1 MTKFFD
7 VNKQEYI
14 SLTELSFS
22 HKVNGEK
29 SLKGTIYTNDKVINE
44 IDRGWSLEFQNEIYY
59 ITYALPTDTGEN
71 VTVEFD
77 AIHEFFY
84 MMGKSAVYEQLN
96 GSNTAKAYLDLIFS
110 GTDYNYSLATSVAA
124 FEKQNFGMKN
134 RLSLFNDFISST
146 NLEFKIVG
154 KTVTISEKIGS
165 DLSTIVRKGFN
176 MQELGLEHNI
186 GDFVTY
192 AKGFGAFVDPDDE
205 SKGRLEA
212 EYRSPLADIYGILE
226 ADPLVDER
234 YTQESSIVEKLK
246 ELVESSY
253 SISVSL
259 SVEDLQKAGYKYG
272 FPSPGDYILAVN
284 ESLNFQQKI
293 RIVSIEENF
302 DVLGNS
308 LDKSVTCNSLS
319 LSSEKEEADAINSQN
334 WTDIIN
340 GDKPIPENWL
350 TDAIQNAT
358 SALINAQ
365 TELKF
370 TNNGILAI
378 DKTDHN
384 KIVIINSAGLGV
396 STDGGKTFENAI
408 TAEGVN
414 ASAITTGILKA
425 ITIEG
430 VSISGSTF
438 ETIGSNGKIMISGGK
453 IQFQDRTGKEFGS
466 FYPVNVNNDS
476 LAMDLNSKS
485 DININA
491 GESVKRTEFSL
502 GHGYSADSPTTSLVG
517 VQVPVWLHYTN
528 GSTVQGGV
536 EVSSEGVYLRGG
548 TNIETYLSVAN
559 NSTIDFYSS
568 FDMHGFP
575 MLTQSDIRL
584 KENITATDVDGIEET
599 KKLEFFDFK
608 RKQNYQSKDPKK
620 QPNDSRELGLIAQ
633 YSPFLCAESEKDH
646 YLRIDMSKQIMLNS
660 LTNKQLIEKIE
671 SLESQM
677 GYRKKNQRK
686 YHKGGLQ

>member
-96 GSNTAKAYLDLIFS
+96 GSNTAKAYLDLIFL

-408 TAEGVN
+408 TAEGIN
-414 ASAITTGILKA
+414 ASVINVGVLRAIKIQGKNIMIDLTSGEVSFNQGEIIGKNLLIDITNGEIQTVQEANGGLTTADYSNGQVTFTDNRNSQANATITAWGVYNGTTGEYIPDLQLGSDGDVRIYTRSSDTNEARITEDGWKVNSQRADYNLNDEFLINAPSFSVTGSKNA
-425 ITIEG
+425 IHVTRDGVRATPAYELAESYIGDIGRSVTNKDGEVW
-430 VSISGSTF
+430 VSIEVLYSDT
-438 ETIGSNGKIMISGGK
+438 
-453 IQFQDRTGKEFGS
+453 
-466 FYPVNVNNDS
+466 VNLDIPYEVFLQVYDNAHVWVSDF
-476 LAMDLNSKS
+476 KS
-485 DININA
+485 DAFLVCSDKPFIRFAWEIKARRRGFEKERLVLSESINN
-491 GESVKRTEFSL
+491 
-502 GHGYSADSPTTSLVG
+502 
-517 VQVPVWLHYTN
+517 
-528 GSTVQGGV
+528 
-536 EVSSEGVYLRGG
+536 
-548 TNIETYLSVAN
+548 
-559 NSTIDFYSS
+559 
-568 FDMHGFP
+568 
-575 MLTQSDIRL
+575 
-584 KENITATDVDGIEET
+584 
-599 KKLEFFDFK
+599 
-608 RKQNYQSKDPKK
+608 
-620 QPNDSRELGLIAQ
+620 
-633 YSPFLCAESEKDH
+633 EKF
-646 YLRIDMSKQIMLNS
+646 
-660 LTNKQLIEKIE
+660 EK
-671 SLESQM
+671 M
-677 GYRKKNQRK
+677 WGMDKM
-686 YHKGGLQ
+686 